1 LKRIA
6 NSLTI
11 SFLFISHWQQW
22 DFFVLGFIVVTLLP
36 HSIELMYPNLYYAL
50 KDIFGVD
57 IRGFRIVNSF
67 GFFVG
72 ISFFIAAVVLMREL
86 KRREQNGLLNFV
98 KEVQEKVGNPSFN
111 VFDWIMNGLLGFLI
125 GFKFGGAFGDV
136 DIQDTQ
142 KYIISKEGSLGAGVF
157 FGSLFLIMKGFEF
170 FRENKIKPGIITR
183 KIWPHQLI
191 GDIVMLAIVFGF
203 LGAKLFHNFENLD
216 QFMSDPWGSLI
227 SFSGLTF
234 YGGLICAAL
243 AIYVWSRKKKIPFV
257 HVADSAAPAL
267 MLSYSTGRM
276 GCQVAGDGDWGIV
289 NTAYKLDP
297 STGKSLLANAN
308 EYAQTFTDHA
318 DYYVRQFGSIDKVQ
332 HASFA
337 GPSWL
342 PNWMFGYSF
351 PHNVL
356 HEGRPLNDCAGDFC
370 NALPMP
376 VFPTPFYEIIMAF
389 VLFVFLW
396 VIRKRIT
403 TPGKIFGIYLIVNG
417 LERFLIE
424 KIRVNTTYSI
434 AGFHPTQAEIISTL
448 LVVVGTIL
456 VLRKKKK
463 PAIANVKMA

>member
-1 LKRIA
+1 
-6 NSLTI
+6 
-11 SFLFISHWQQW
+11 
-22 DFFVLGFIVVTLLP
+22 
-36 HSIELMYPNLYYAL
+36 MYPNLYYAL
-50 KDIFGVD
+50 KDIFGLD
-57 IRGFRIVNSF
+57 IRGLRIVNSF

-72 ISFFIAAVVLMREL
+72 ISFFVAAVVLVKEL
-86 KRREQNGLLNFV
+86 KRREQNGLLKIV

-111 VFDWIMNGLLGFLI
+111 ALDWIMNAVLGFLI
-125 GFKFGGAFGDV
+125 GFKFGGAFGDAN
-136 DIQDTQ
+136 IQDTQ
-142 KYIISKEGSLGAGVF
+142 KYILSTEGSVLGGLIV
-157 FGSLFLIMKGFEF
+157 GGLFLFLKWYEY
-170 FRENKIKPGIITR
+170 NKEKKITPATITR
-183 KIWPHQLI
+183 KIWPHHLV

-216 QFMSDPWGSLI
+216 QFMSDPWGAI
-227 SFSGLTF
+227 TSFSGLTF

-257 HVADSAAPAL
+257 HLADSAAPAL

-289 NTAYKLDP
+289 NTAYKLDV
-297 STGKSLLANAN
+297 STGKSLLANAG
-308 EYAQTFTDHA
+308 EYTQTFADNV
-318 DYYVRQFGSIDKVQ
+318 DYYIRQFGSIDKVQ

-396 VIRKRIT
+396 SIRKRIT

-424 KIRVNTTYSI
+424 KIRVNTTYNIS
-434 AGFHPTQAEIISTL
+434 GFHPTQAEIISSL

-456 VLRKKKK
+456 VLRKRKNQFENKQ
-463 PAIANVKMA
+463 I